1 VNYLVSILIFVLCPD
16 FRTRFAAHVH
26 DDLVD
31 IITKHISIDRPRVAV
46 IVTGVSLSGKKIV
59 CQRAAGCANVV
70 PYLHLSD
77 ASSGFLQLAK
87 TIATWFRYVDDL
99 AVNRQAESV
108 LELIAKQHW
117 SRSHDECIDLVDL
130 ALSKGFQGCFLV
142 DRIQF
147 LDDFSF
153 SIIRECLSEK
163 RSFRRASLHSSCE
176 SRLAPGKLCFLC
188 VHVSLYNCKTVHEVV
203 EVVSRLNDSYDVPV
217 VRVGEATK
225 EDLRRMFRDLSDMEV
240 EDRWL
245 NAYSEASGY
254 SAGYFIE
261 RAAAIRALS
270 GKLWSEGKRPY
281 AETTEKLVLHIPY
294 GLLRKNKTL
303 PVSLVSAEHT
313 MRFNQIFD
321 ELPPLFQTTLKV
333 LAIASRNG
341 FAYTLP
347 RSVLWEV
354 LNDLIADGVEMNAL
368 EIIIFELED
377 MCIVKLETLC
387 DIKFLSFQSP
397 AFADIAYDVSTPVQI
412 QSIADA
418 LVERLQ
424 PHLADSFKVPL
435 VTASLLCLLGNT
447 DPKPFWRDGY
457 RMLLAES
464 SAWPKNEVNKWKECI
479 DDEMSWT
486 GSAAAE
492 VLENFSLETPPTK
505 TVGKILPL
513 LKVCT
518 LH

>member
-1 VNYLVSILIFVLCPD
+1 LYPD
-16 FRTRFAAHVH
+16 FLTLFAAHVH

-31 IITKHISIDRPRVAV
+31 VITNHICIDRPRVAV
-46 IVTGVSLSGKKIV
+46 IVTGVSLSGKKII
-59 CQRAAGCANVV
+59 CQRAAGCANLV

-77 ASSGFLQLAK
+77 ASAGFLQLAK
-87 TIATWFRYVDDL
+87 TIATWFRYVDDD
-99 AVNRQAESV
+99 AVNQLAESV
-108 LELIAKQHW
+108 LELIEKQHW
-117 SRSHDECIDLVDL
+117 SRSHDECIDLVDA
-130 ALSKGFQGCFLV
+130 ALSKGFHGCFLV

-153 SIIRECLSEK
+153 SIIRECLSERRSTRRGSV
-163 RSFRRASLHSSCE
+163 RSFGE
-176 SRLAPGKLCFLC
+176 SRLTLGKVCFLC
-188 VHVSLYNCKTVHEVV
+188 VHVSLYNCKTVNEVV
-203 EVVSRLNDSYDVPV
+203 EVVSRLNDSYDVPI
-217 VRVGEATK
+217 VRVGEAKK

-245 NAYSEASGY
+245 DAYCEASGH

-321 ELPPLFQTTLKV
+321 DLPPLFQTTLKV
-333 LAIASRNG
+333 LTISTRNG

-354 LNDLIADGVEMNAL
+354 LNDLIADGVEMKAL
-368 EIIIFELED
+368 EIIISELVD
-377 MCIVKLETLC
+377 MCIVKLETIH
-387 DIKFLSFQSP
+387 DSKFLSFQSP
-397 AFADIAYDVSTPVQI
+397 AFADVAHDVSTPVQI

-424 PHLADSFKVPL
+424 PHLNDNFKVPF
-435 VTASLLCLLGNT
+435 VIASLLCLLGST

-464 SAWPKNEVNKWKECI
+464 GGWSEKELNKWKECI
-479 DDEMSWT
+479 DDEISST
-486 GSAAAE
+486 GSTATD
-492 VLENFSLETPPTK
+492 VLENFSMETPPTK
-505 TVGKILPL
+505 IVGKILPL
-513 LKVCT
+513 LKVCRLLRMT
-518 LH
+518 LCYKVLFS